1 MELAKKRTEAG
12 WVDPAAITKQVNQAW
27 ASGAKPKASETQ
39 LTETTAQEKQEKP
52 GSPPGSVQ
60 L

>member
-27 ASGAKPKASETQ
+27 ASGAKPKASA
-39 LTETTAQEKQEKP
+39 ETTN
-52 GSPPGSVQ
+52 
-60 L
+60 

>member
-27 ASGAKPKASETQ
+27 ASGAKPKAYA
-39 LTETTAQEKQEKP
+39 ETTAQEKQEKP